1 MVFSTRQPEA
11 PVERELMVTGIG
23 GQGVQLAARVVAGAA
38 LLEGREVQLFGS
50 YGGMMRGGETEA
62 TVIVGDG
69 PIEAP
74 PTIGRTWSAI
84 VMHHE
89 YWQPTQRRLV
99 PGSVVLLNSTVFAEP
114 LDRDAFVVVDVPASA
129 TAADLGNVMAASMVM
144 AGAYAAATEL
154 VGLPALEEA
163 VGEALPSYRRQH
175 RELNVRALQ
184 AGFELAPRRI
194 APAWEVAVS

>member
-1 MVFSTRQPEA
+1 
-11 PVERELMVTGIG
+11 VERELMVTGIG

-38 LLEGREVQLFGS
+38 MLEGREVQLFGS

-74 PTIGRTWSAI
+74 PTIERTWSAI

-89 YWQPTQRRLV
+89 HWQPTQRRLV
-99 PGSVVLLNSTVFAEP
+99 PGSVLLVNSTVFAEP

-129 TAADLGNVMAASMVM
+129 TAAHLGNVMAASMVM

-154 VGLPALEEA
+154 VGLAALEEA
-163 VGEALPSYRRQH
+163 VGEALPSYRQQH
-175 RELNVRALQ
+175 RELNVRALR
-184 AGFELAPRRI
+184 AGFELAPRGV
-194 APAWEVAVS
+194 APAWEGAVR

>member
-1 MVFSTRQPEA
+1 
-11 PVERELMVTGIG
+11 VERELMVTGIG

-38 LLEGREVQLFGS
+38 MLEGREVQLFGS

-74 PTIGRTWSAI
+74 PTIERTWSAI

-89 YWQPTQRRLV
+89 HWQPTQRRLV
-99 PGSVVLLNSTVFAEP
+99 PGSVLLVNSTVFAEP
-114 LDRDAFVVVDVPASA
+114 LDRDALVVVDVPASA
-129 TAADLGNVMAASMVM
+129 TAAGLGNVMAASMVM

-163 VGEALPSYRRQH
+163 VGEALPSYRQQH
-175 RELNVRALQ
+175 RELNVRALR
-184 AGFELAPRRI
+184 AGFELAPRGL
-194 APAWEVAVS
+194 ALAWEGAVR